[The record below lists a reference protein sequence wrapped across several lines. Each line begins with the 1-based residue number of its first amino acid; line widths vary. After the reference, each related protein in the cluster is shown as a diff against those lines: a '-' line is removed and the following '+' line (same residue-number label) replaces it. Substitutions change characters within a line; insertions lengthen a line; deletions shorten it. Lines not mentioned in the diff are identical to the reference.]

1 MLVKIKKLIDYIGKN
16 NDIFVTAS
24 EVSIVNLW

>member
-1 MLVKIKKLIDYIGKN
+1 MLVKIKKFIDYIGKN

-24 EVSIVNLW
+24 EVWIVNLW